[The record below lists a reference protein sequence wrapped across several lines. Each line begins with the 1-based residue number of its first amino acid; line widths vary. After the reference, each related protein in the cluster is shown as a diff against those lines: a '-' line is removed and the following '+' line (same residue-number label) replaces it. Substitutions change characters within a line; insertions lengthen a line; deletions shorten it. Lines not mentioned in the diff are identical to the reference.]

1 MISRDWE
8 MIFLHDGDD
17 EWVEKLTEIG
27 KFLVLNKKGINISTV
42 YFNKQKNLSQ
52 KKRVNLGKNGKIEKS
67 LQLWMN

>member
-1 MISRDWE
+1 

-67 LQLWMN
+67 LQL